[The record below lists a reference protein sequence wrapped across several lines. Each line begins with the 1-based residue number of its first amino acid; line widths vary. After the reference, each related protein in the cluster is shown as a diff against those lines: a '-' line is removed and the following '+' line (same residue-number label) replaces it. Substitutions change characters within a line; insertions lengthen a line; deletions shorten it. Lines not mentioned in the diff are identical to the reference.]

1 MTFKA
6 GNEYEWKKGGESPN
20 PSGGLPKRVRRSKNR
35 KLIEKMRE
43 HEDIA
48 LENIGRSVR
57 GEDVDKECLQS
68 SKWLC
73 ERLVSFS
80 VACQNEEEKNANI
93 KFKHQE
99 AAQAEDEELE
109 KEESTPKPAR
119 FQLTVVE

>member
-1 MTFKA
+1 MTFKKN
-6 GNEYEWKKGGESPN
+6 NEHAWKKGTTGNEN
-20 PSGGLPKRVRRSKNR
+20 GGLPKRVRRSKNR

-80 VACQNEEEKNANI
+80 VACQNEEDKNASL